1 MEKSEI
7 DNLIQEL
14 GDLSESEEQNMERM
28 KEIAHILVQEYMHP
42 ETKEEPKGYEYAHLR
57 VCRHGIQRE
66 SCYDC
71 LFEPSCHLEDIK
83 KDTCNKLTTDVLTH

>member
-42 ETKEEPKGYEYAHLR
+42 ETKEEFAVMAYSVKAVMIVYSNRLA
-57 VCRHGIQRE
+57 I
-66 SCYDC
+66 
-71 LFEPSCHLEDIK
+71 
-83 KDTCNKLTTDVLTH
+83 